1 MKTLEYEDFKGYVID
16 ACEKLFYEVLDK
28 ALDKIKDRETAAPII
43 REFKRNFQQML
54 IEKYRN

>member
-1 MKTLEYEDFKGYVID
+1 MKMLEYEDFKGYVID
-16 ACEKLFYEVLDK
+16 ACEKAVYNVLDK
-28 ALDKIKDRETAAPII
+28 MLEHVKDRETAAPII